1 MIYFLYECQRLGG
14 VVTWGHLVGGH
25 SSEKGVCPTCAFTCF
40 FIVLFS
46 FLSGSGSGY
55 GVVLEEN
62 PVFSDRREEID
73 ERDDYECQNG
83 NKVWKKLFHL
93 RLDDLQFMIEV

>member
-1 MIYFLYECQRLGG
+1 MGIPPKRAFVQR
-14 VVTWGHLVGGH
+14 VRSPVF
-25 SSEKGVCPTCAFTCF
+25 SY
-40 FIVLFS
+40 VLFS